1 MTKLDENESVRL
13 LSKVGIR
20 LRYTLVLLVVGWW
33 ARFVSFRVLAI
44 TFSKY

>member
-20 LRYTLVLLVVGWW
+20 LRYTLVVLDCWW
-33 ARFVSFRVLAI
+33 ARFVLFRVLAI